1 MATTDETQ
9 VFTANA
15 IRDTSNH
22 NSDVADTGEFQA
34 ETILVYNG
42 LDQQVTLRLQGS
54 RDGST
59 WLNMNNSFDVAA
71 TTNSYETVTDYFPFY
86 RLTAICGISATSG
99 ALDAWILKS
108 GAVN

>member
-1 MATTDETQ
+1 MAHKDEDQ
-9 VFTANA
+9 VFTAEA
-15 IRDTSNH
+15 IRDQVSH
-22 NSDVADTGEFQA
+22 NSGIVDTGEFQA
-34 ETILVYNG
+34 KTILVYNG

-54 RDGST
+54 RDATT

-86 RLTAICGISATSG
+86 RLTAVCGISATSG